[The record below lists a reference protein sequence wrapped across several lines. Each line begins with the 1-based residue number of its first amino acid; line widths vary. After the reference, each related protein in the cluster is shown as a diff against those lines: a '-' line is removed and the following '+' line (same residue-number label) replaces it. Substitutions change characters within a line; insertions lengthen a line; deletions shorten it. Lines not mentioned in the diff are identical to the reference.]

1 MSETFD
7 TLAAAQTLRNKGMDS
22 GHAEG
27 VVEVVRNAQSELATK
42 ADIEGVKADI
52 KSVNDRIDSLGESLR
67 TEMTALGQ
75 ELKAEMKALS
85 QEMKTEMKVLGSRID
100 TTNGRIDTTNGR
112 IDITNSHI
120 NTMRWLIGLNFTAT
134 MAAIAAIVVVAI
146 TLAAQ

>member
-52 KSVNDRIDSLGESLR
+52 KSVYDRIDALGESLR
-67 TEMTALGQ
+67 TEIKALGGRIDTTN
-75 ELKAEMKALS
+75 E
-85 QEMKTEMKVLGSRID
+85 RID
-100 TTNGRIDTTNGR
+100 TTNGRID
-112 IDITNSHI
+112 
-120 NTMRWLIGLNFTAT
+120 TMRWLIGLNFTAT

>member
-42 ADIEGVKADI
+42 ADIEGVNDRIDALGENMRTEMKALNDRFDA
-52 KSVNDRIDSLGESLR
+52 VNDCFDAVNGRFDAVNGRIDSLGESLR
-67 TEMTALGQ
+67 TEIKALG
-75 ELKAEMKALS
+75 
-85 QEMKTEMKVLGSRID
+85 
-100 TTNGRIDTTNGR
+100 GRID
-112 IDITNSHI
+112 
-120 NTMRWLIGLNFTAT
+120 TMRWLIGLNFTAT

>member
-7 TLAAAQTLRNKGMDS
+7 TLAAAQTLRDKGMDS

-42 ADIEGVKADI
+42 ADI
-52 KSVNDRIDSLGESLR
+52 KSVNDRIDALGENMRTEIKGLDGRIDSLGENMR
-67 TEMTALGQ
+67 IEMTALRQEIKAEIKALGQ
-75 ELKAEMKALS
+75 EMKAEMKVLS
-85 QEMKTEMKVLGSRID
+85 GRID
-100 TTNGRIDTTNGR
+100 TTNGRIDT
-112 IDITNSHI
+112 
-120 NTMRWLIGLNFTAT
+120 MRWLVGLNFTAT

>member
-42 ADIEGVKADI
+42 ADIKDVKTDIKGVKADIKGIKADI

-67 TEMTALGQ
+67 TEIKALG
-75 ELKAEMKALS
+75 
-85 QEMKTEMKVLGSRID
+85 
-100 TTNGRIDTTNGR
+100 GRID
-112 IDITNSHI
+112 
-120 NTMRWLIGLNFTAT
+120 TMRWLIGLNFTAT

>member
-42 ADIEGVKADI
+42 ADIKD
-52 KSVNDRIDSLGESLR
+52 VNNCIDALGENMR
-67 TEMTALGQ
+67 TEMTALRQEIKAEIKALGQ
-75 ELKAEMKALS
+75 EMKAEMKVLS
-85 QEMKTEMKVLGSRID
+85 GRID
-100 TTNGRIDTTNGR
+100 TTNGRIDT
-112 IDITNSHI
+112 
-120 NTMRWLIGLNFTAT
+120 MRWLVGLNFTAT

>member
-42 ADIEGVKADI
+42 ADIEGVNDRIDALGENMRTETKALNDRFDAVNDRFDA
-52 KSVNDRIDSLGESLR
+52 VNDRIDSLGESLR
-67 TEMTALGQ
+67 TEIKALG
-75 ELKAEMKALS
+75 
-85 QEMKTEMKVLGSRID
+85 
-100 TTNGRIDTTNGR
+100 GRID
-112 IDITNSHI
+112 
-120 NTMRWLIGLNFTAT
+120 TMRWLIGLNFTAT